1 MFHSHFS
8 SASSALIFSKFG
20 NCRASSLLSAVLNH
34 AISID
39 DERRALGH
47 AAHPEIHL
55 RQE

>member
-1 MFHSHFS
+1 M
-8 SASSALIFSKFG
+8 FSKFG
-20 NCRASSLLSAVLNH
+20 KLPRVIIALGVLDH
-34 AISID
+34 PVLID